1 MPKPLLEKS
10 HCCSHT
16 LEQRTLGGTWC
27 TPELVKAVEQG
38 YEIKRIDGAAKNG
51 TLYAIREHV
60 TQNQTG
66 ICRVPRQRDHSRT
79 KSGLCFCQKDN
90 ISLNPTLIVKNPGR
104 KATAKL
110 MLNSFWGKFG
120 ENLHKPTT
128 QSVYTA
134 AGLFDIISNELLDI
148 RQIRI
153 CNEESLEIVY
163 QNLKENEPDN
173 GRVNIFVAAFT
184 TCHARLKLYEHLEKL

>member
-1 MPKPLLEKS
+1 LKIKQESAGYPS
-10 HCCSHT
+10 DVT
-16 LEQRTLGGTWC
+16 
-27 TPELVKAVEQG
+27 TPEQKAD
-38 YEIKRIDGAAKNG
+38 Y
-51 TLYAIREHV
+51 IR
-60 TQNQTG
+60 NY
-66 ICRVPRQRDHSRT
+66 
-79 KSGLCFCQKDN
+79 KQKEN

-110 MLNSFWGKFG
+110 MLNSFWGKFQ

-128 QSVYTA
+128 TIVYTA
-134 AGLFDIISNELLDI
+134 AGLFDIVSNELLDI

-173 GRVNIFVAAFT
+173 RRVNIFVAAFT
-184 TCHARLKLYEHLEKL
+184 TCHARLKRYGYLEKLQHQVLYFDTDSVVYSHQPGQPDITPGNYLGEMTDELEGGHIVEFTSAGPKN